1 MNDEQVLGAVEAAK
15 AAILQHQPMAKPVR
29 NAEARDAR
37 WQRSMGGATAY
48 YENHA
53 AEPGHLLWMCDQIP
67 TFLQEGRREK
77 AMRWLGFLQGALW
90 VLRWR
95 TIEAMKTDNAPE
107 GSTIDKERV

>member
-1 MNDEQVLGAVEAAK
+1 MNDEQVLGAVEAVRT
-15 AAILQHQPMAKPVR
+15 AIRDRQPLVLPVR

-37 WQRSMGGATAY
+37 YQPSMKEPLTYYDQRP
-48 YENHA
+48 

-67 TFLQEGRREK
+67 AFLQEGRREK

-95 TIEAMKTDNAPE
+95 TVEAMKTDNAPE
-107 GSTIDKERV
+107 GTTIDKERV